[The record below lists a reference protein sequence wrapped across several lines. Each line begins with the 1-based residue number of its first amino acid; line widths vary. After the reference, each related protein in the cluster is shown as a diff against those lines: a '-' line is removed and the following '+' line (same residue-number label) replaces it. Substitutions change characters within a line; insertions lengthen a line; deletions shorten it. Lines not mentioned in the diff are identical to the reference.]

1 MMLSEVKTI
10 KFRSELRSITW
21 KEWKQISEVKTI
33 TYENGYCK
41 TRLNF
46 LTISALFSIVKYF
59 DLSEH

>member
-1 MMLSEVKTI
+1 MMLSEVKTN
-10 KFRSELRSITW
+10 KFRSELRSISCR
-21 KEWKQISEVKTI
+21 EWKQISEVKTT
-33 TYENGYCK
+33 TYENGYSK

>member
-10 KFRSELRSITW
+10 KFRSELRSITCT
-21 KEWKQISEVKTI
+21 ECEQISKVKTI
-33 TYENGYCK
+33 TYENGYSK